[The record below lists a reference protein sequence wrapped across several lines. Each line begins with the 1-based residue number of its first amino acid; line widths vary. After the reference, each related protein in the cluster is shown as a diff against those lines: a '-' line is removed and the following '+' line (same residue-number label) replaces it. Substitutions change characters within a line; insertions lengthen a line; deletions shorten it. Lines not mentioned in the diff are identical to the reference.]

1 MLEGRMPAAFPFNIA
16 TRTPPILIAV
26 VGVMLGCIM
35 DAMVKTLGAAYG
47 VVLIAAGRYVFG
59 TMFAGAALAATKAKL
74 PDGAG
79 LRRHALRAVII
90 AACSLLF
97 FNCLTILPIAEATV
111 LIFCAPLMI
120 APLARLIL
128 GERIRA
134 MAAVALGVGFVGMV
148 VTVQGAEGGGDAAR
162 RLEGVLSG
170 VSAAGLYA
178 LSMVLLR
185 QLARNDSAVT
195 TAFLSNLF
203 PAVYL
208 VPVALLLGAAPQ
220 PADLPLFAMTG
231 LTGFAMWFMLTAAY
245 ARAPAQNVAPAE
257 YTALIWSALLGIMF
271 FAETPRWQV
280 WTGAGVIVLAVMMAA
295 WDSHRAKQRELAQ
308 AAIRAGV
315 P

>member
-1 MLEGRMPAAFPFNIA
+1 MPCVACWKGRMPTASPFHLA
-16 TRTPPILIAV
+16 SRTPPVLIAV
-26 VGVMLGCIM
+26 VGVMLGCVM
-35 DAMVKTLGAAYG
+35 DAMVKTLGAAYS
-47 VVLIAAGRYVFG
+47 VVLIASARYVFG
-59 TMFAGAALAATKAKL
+59 AVFSGIAVVATKARL
-74 PDGAG
+74 PDAAG

-90 AACSLLF
+90 AICSVLF

-134 MAAVALGVGFVGMV
+134 MAAIALGIGFIGMV
-148 VTVQGAEGGGDAAR
+148 VTVQGAEGAGDASR

-170 VSAAGLYA
+170 VFAAALYA

-203 PAVYL
+203 PGIYL
-208 VPVALLLGAAPQ
+208 LPFALWLGVAPQ
-220 PADLPLFAMTG
+220 AADLPLFAATG
-231 LTGFAMWFMLTAAY
+231 LTGFVMWFMLTAAY
-245 ARAPAQNVAPAE
+245 ARAPAQSVAPAE
-257 YTALIWSALLGIMF
+257 YTALIWSAILGIVF

-280 WTGAGVIVLAVMMAA
+280 WTGAGVIVMAVMLAA
-295 WDSHRAKQRELAQ
+295 WDSHRAERR
-308 AAIRAGV
+308 AAAAV
-315 P
+315 T